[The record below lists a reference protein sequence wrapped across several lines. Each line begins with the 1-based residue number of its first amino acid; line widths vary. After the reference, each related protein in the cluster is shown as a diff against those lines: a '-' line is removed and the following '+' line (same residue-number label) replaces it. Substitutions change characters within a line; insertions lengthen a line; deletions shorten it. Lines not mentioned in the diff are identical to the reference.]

1 MPRSPAAVAVTLVAY
16 LAVLVAAG
24 WATGVLLMDMAGS
37 DGAVRLDRVVVAYV
51 AERRYSWLTTAL
63 RHVTWL
69 GTAFVLLPLVVV
81 VGVAVRRRVGSWT
94 TMAHLGVSLG
104 GAIVLYDAI
113 KLLVGRPRP
122 HVGELVSTATGLAFP
137 SGHATQMAA
146 VTVTLAILGGALSG
160 SRSRTVAAWCTTAV
174 LVGVVGVSRIYLGVH
189 WPSDVLAGG
198 VLGALWAVLTA
209 RTLRLQGYFSEQQG
223 S

>member
-1 MPRSPAAVAVTLVAY
+1 MPRSATAVAVRLVAY

-24 WATGVLLMDMAGS
+24 WATGVLLMDMAGA
-37 DGAVRLDRVVVAYV
+37 DGVVRLDRVVVAYLTD
-51 AERRYSWLTTAL
+51 RRYAWLTTTL

-69 GTAFVLLPLVVV
+69 GTAFVLLPLVAV
-81 VGVAVRRRVGSWT
+81 VGVAVRRRVGSWA

-104 GAIVLYDAI
+104 GAVVLYDAI

-122 HVGELVSTATGLAFP
+122 HVNQLVSTASGFAFP
-137 SGHATQMAA
+137 SGHTTQMAA
-146 VTVTLAILGGALSG
+146 VTVTLAILVGALAG

-209 RTLRLQGYFSEQQG
+209 RTLRPLGCSPKQQG